1 MPIAYLDVPSGLA
14 LDVKTRLVKEVAE
27 SIHDAY
33 LIPDTRVFLREW
45 LGEQTGI
52 DGELAR
58 PMRPICNFVVP
69 PGLSV
74 EAKRQLVNQVSS
86 TIAKACN
93 LPREEVPLP
102 SGKKVRTRWVLAFF
116 SEYPLEQAALD
127 DLMAFEN
134 PMVLESMELALQKQK
149 RQPRRVAETDSLDA
163 PRD

>member
-102 SGKKVRTRWVLAFF
+102 SGKK
-116 SEYPLEQAALD
+116 
-127 DLMAFEN
+127 
-134 PMVLESMELALQKQK
+134 
-149 RQPRRVAETDSLDA
+149 
-163 PRD
+163 